1 MKMTH
6 FFIDRPRFATVVSSF
21 IVIFGLLAYFALPV
35 SQYPEIAP
43 PQVQVIAAYPG
54 ANPETIAETV
64 ATPLEQ
70 EVNGVEN
77 MLYMSSQ
84 STNDGRMT
92 LTVTFKQGTD
102 VDTAQ
107 VLVQNRVSAAEPRL
121 PEAVRRLGVTTIKNS
136 PDFLMVINL
145 LSPQGT
151 YDQNFIGNYASLE
164 ISDKLKRVEGI
175 GNSQVFGGERI
186 CDARL
191 VGS

>member
-151 YDQNFIGNYASLE
+151 YDQNFIG
-164 ISDKLKRVEGI
+164 KLRK
-175 GNSQVFGGERI
+175 S
-186 CDARL
+186 
-191 VGS
+191 